1 MQMNKLKYLAHYPP
15 NIIDQVESLSDK
27 IIIITGGNSGLGF
40 ESSSFFAS
48 KGASVIIAARS
59 LERGMQSKSDII
71 SVYPDAQIDVLP
83 LDLESLASIKK
94 FSDLVKSK
102 YDHIDI
108 LMNNA
113 GIMLVPFGLTE
124 DGFEKQFGVNH
135 LGHFALTAQLF
146 DLIKKGTNPRIINIS
161 SQAHRI
167 GVMDFHNLMYEQ
179 GNYSLARAY
188 GKSKLANLLFT
199 LELDKRIK
207 AAGLDIKVLTA
218 HPGSSKTNLSRHV
231 EKRKSFVLFNWLFKL
246 TSQNAFNGALP
257 GIRASVDESVKSGEY
272 YGPSGLLQL
281 KGKPILVQ
289 PNSNAKNEIDSSKL
303 WDKSEELTNLKFDIK
318 KP

>member
-1 MQMNKLKYLAHYPP
+1 MKNEW
-15 NIIDQVESLSDK
+15 NVENVESLSDK
-27 IIIITGGNSGLGF
+27 TIIVTGGNSGLGF
-40 ESSSFFAS
+40 ESSAFFAS
-48 KGASVIIAARS
+48 KGAKVIIAARS
-59 LERGMQSKSDII
+59 KEKGAKAKSDIV
-71 SVYPDAQIDVLP
+71 SMYPDAKIEVLP

-94 FSDLVKSK
+94 FSELVKSNH
-102 YDHIDI
+102 DHIDI

-135 LGHFALTAQLF
+135 LGHFALTARLF

-167 GVMDFHNLMYEQ
+167 GAMDFHNLMYEQ

-199 LELDKRIK
+199 LELDKRVK

-218 HPGSSKTNLSRHV
+218 HPGSSRTNLSRHV
-231 EKRKSFVLFNWLFKL
+231 EKRKTFVLFNWLFKL

-257 GIRASVDESVKSGEY
+257 GIRASLDESVKSGEY

-289 PNSNAKNEIDSSKL
+289 PNVNAKSEVDSAKL
-303 WDKSEELTNLKFDIK
+303 WEKSEELTKLKFEIK
-318 KP
+318 KIW